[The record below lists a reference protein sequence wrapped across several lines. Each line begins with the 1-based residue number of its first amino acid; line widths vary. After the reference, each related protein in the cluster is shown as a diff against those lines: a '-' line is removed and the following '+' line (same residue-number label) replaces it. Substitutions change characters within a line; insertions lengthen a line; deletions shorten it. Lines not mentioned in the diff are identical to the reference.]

1 MSITLSVYDIFAYAV
16 PGATYLT
23 LITYIFTRLKWIDLQ
38 GLLHGNTTLLVIG
51 LALAS
56 YLAGYI
62 TYPAGR
68 ALSRYIGAWRKDVST
83 AREEFARRVPAAKN
97 RPFLQA
103 DRGTL
108 RAAIEVHGTDT
119 AIEMARL
126 TAIGIMLRNVA
137 PALALGAITSLVEAI
152 RGNSPVFAVSCFV
165 LLALAAAASL
175 WQAGRMTHWADMKT
189 LELAFWIP
197 NIDQE
202 LVPQSHRSSTR
213 QRKSP
218 VD

>member
-23 LITYIFTRLKWIDLQ
+23 LVTYIFTRLKWIDLQ

-51 LALAS
+51 LALAC
-56 YLAGYI
+56 YLSGYI

-68 ALSRYIGAWRKDVST
+68 ALSHAIGAWRKDVNY
-83 AREEFARRVPAAKN
+83 AREEFARRVPAAKD

-137 PALALGAITSLVEAI
+137 PALALGAITALVEAI
-152 RGNSPVFAVSCFV
+152 HGASPVFAVSCFAI
-165 LLALAAAASL
+165 LALAAAGSL

-197 NIDQE
+197 GIDNE
-202 LVPQSHRSSTR
+202 LVPRPHRSSAR
-213 QRKSP
+213 QGKSP
-218 VD
+218 AD